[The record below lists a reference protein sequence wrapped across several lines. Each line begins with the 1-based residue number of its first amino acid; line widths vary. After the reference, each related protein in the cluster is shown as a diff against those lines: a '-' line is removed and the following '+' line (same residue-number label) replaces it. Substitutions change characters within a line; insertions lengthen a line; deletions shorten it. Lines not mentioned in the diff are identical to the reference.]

1 MIEFLVVAIMITQNL
16 LESIFLKL
24 CMPKLMEYIN
34 FLLFM
39 LNFIQMIPDVDAYSM
54 QIVQYLKVSIVAIFI
69 LIHL

>member
-1 MIEFLVVAIMITQNL
+1 
-16 LESIFLKL
+16 
-24 CMPKLMEYIN
+24 
-34 FLLFM
+34 M